1 MSKEKPARAI
11 PNRIL
16 AFPQTH
22 INARF
27 LSHIDNFGAPLD
39 ERYQKRGQP
48 LKKDI
53 MCGRVLVYVLG
64 RG

>member
-1 MSKEKPARAI
+1 MIDIRKG
-11 PNRIL
+11 
-16 AFPQTH
+16 
-22 INARF
+22 
-27 LSHIDNFGAPLD
+27 LSPFRNSEI
-39 ERYQKRGQP
+39 EKRGQP